1 MKHTH
6 VFLLVL
12 AVLLAV
18 TPTFAQDV
26 DPCVTDYDPDVDY
39 FADKIEIT
47 DAENFSVEYFNNYKV
62 VTVQGSMAIYDY
74 VLVQCGTLAPESDD
88 FPEGTQFVDVPV
100 GDIISLS
107 TTFLPG
113 IAGLGLADYVVGLD
127 SVLYTNTPEIVE
139 RIEAGEIIAAAPA
152 FELNLELVLEAEPS
166 LVMSDDF
173 DPDRFNQLTE
183 AGVVTAINTDYLEGT
198 PLGRA
203 EWLKFT
209 SLFYNAEAEAEALY
223 DEIVTAYEE
232 IAGLASEVPDDER
245 PSVLWNAPFNGDWGI
260 PGGETYAGR
269 LLDAAGADIVLS
281 EPDDAGVQIYSL
293 EAVYEAGLD
302 ADIWI
307 ANLFAVDSLDAL
319 VALDERY
326 ADFAAVQNGNIWNND
341 LFVNENGGN
350 NYYELGVT
358 NPHLVLQDLVAVFHP
373 DLLPDHEF
381 LFLRPLE

>member
-6 VFLLVL
+6 VFLLIL

-18 TPTFAQDV
+18 TPTFAQDT
-26 DPCVTDYDPDVDY
+26 DPCITNYDPDVDY
-39 FADKIEIT
+39 FADKVEIT
-47 DAENFSVEYFNNYKV
+47 DAENFSVEYFKNYKV
-62 VTVQGSMAIYDY
+62 VTVQGSMATYDY
-74 VLVQCGTLAPESDD
+74 VLVQCGTPAPDVDD
-88 FPEGTQFVDVPV
+88 FPEGTQFVEVPA
-100 GDIISLS
+100 GNIISLS

-113 IAGLGLADYVVGLD
+113 VAGLGLADYVVGLD
-127 SVLYTNTPEIVE
+127 SLLYTNTPEIIE
-139 RIEAGEIIAAAPA
+139 RIEAGEIIAVAPA
-152 FELNLELVLEAEPS
+152 FELNLELVLDAEPG

-173 DPDRFNQLTE
+173 DPERTSRLID
-183 AGVVTAINTDYLEGT
+183 AGIATAINTDYLEGT

-223 DEIVTAYEE
+223 DEIVTAYNEV
-232 IAGLASEVPDDER
+232 ADLAAEVPER

-281 EPDDAGVQIYSL
+281 DPDDAGVQIYSL

-307 ANLFAVDSLDAL
+307 ANLFAVESLEAFL
-319 VALDERY
+319 ALDERY

-341 LFVNENGGN
+341 GFVNENGGN

>member
-74 VLVQCGTLAPESDD
+74 VLVQCGTPAPEADD
-88 FPEGTQFVDVPV
+88 FPEGTQFVDVPA

-232 IAGLASEVPDDER
+232 VAGLASEVPDDER